1 MIYLSGINPS
11 FPLTDP
17 NPSPELVT
25 LVTFYVQCYIP
36 SVIDVYKKPHLK
48 HSSSHWCNFA
58 KRCIETF
65 GIESEHWA
73 TLKKTFLNNPY
84 M

>member
-1 MIYLSGINPS
+1 MNLYVRDPDPS
-11 FPLTDP
+11 Q
-17 NPSPELVT
+17 ELVD

-48 HSSSHWCNFA
+48 HASYHWFNFA

-65 GIESEHWA
+65 GIESDHWK